1 MLNQILQTIGKAFR
15 HSDLFLAAAVIF
27 ILLLLVIPLT
37 DYALDFL
44 ISVSIVI
51 SVLTL
56 LVTLYTEETLSFN
69 AFPSFLLFLTLFR
82 LGLNI
87 ASTRMIL
94 TEGHAG
100 YIIKTF
106 GEVVTGGN
114 AFVGFVIFLLLTGIN
129 FVVITKGSGRVA
141 EVAARFTLDSLPG
154 KQLAIDADVNAGLI
168 DEKTA
173 KERRDKIMVEADF
186 YGAMDGASKFVRG
199 DAIAGM
205 VIILVNIVGGFIVG
219 MVIKGMSWDQVI
231 KVYITLT
238 VGDGLVTQIPA
249 LLVSVGAGII
259 VTRSSTKENLAESF
273 RKQLFNSPKVLTI
286 TSTILFLLGC
296 VPGMP
301 QLVIFPIV
309 ATLYFYA
316 FYLSKLPEFQ
326 KDLEKSHDLHGSLE
340 LRGKKLEDV
349 EKILFIDPMEIE
361 LGHRLTSLVEEKKGN
376 NLLKRIS
383 LIRRQ
388 IAMEMGIVVP
398 SIRIKDNLMLNA
410 ESYLIKIKGNEVAL
424 GMLHI
429 DNYLAMN
436 PGTVKQ
442 TITGIPSLE
451 PAFGLPALWIKAS
464 LKDYAV
470 NCGYIVA
477 DPMTVLMTHLTEVIR
492 SHANE
497 LVNRQEVAKLIDNTR
512 EIAPAV
518 ISELVP
524 AKLSIGQVLRV
535 LQNLLRERVS
545 IRDMVTILEI
555 LADSISRTTDME
567 ALTEYVRQGL
577 ARTLTKQYTSDNNKL
592 FVIVLDPKVE
602 EMLIESL
609 QTSNLG
615 KMVIINPS
623 IANKIIYQT
632 RDIIKKA
639 ATRGVQPVFM
649 TSAPLRPYFKR
660 FIERTL
666 PRLPV
671 LSIYEIVPDMEIET
685 LGVVTMDVL
694 AKEGI
699 GV

>member
-1 MLNQILQTIGKAFR
+1 MLDIITQSIGKAFR

-27 ILLLLVIPLT
+27 ILGLLIIPLN
-37 DYALDFL
+37 DFALDFL

-56 LVTLYTEETLSFN
+56 LVTLYSEEALSFN
-69 AFPSFLLFLTLFR
+69 SFPSFLLFITLFR

-114 AFVGFVIFLLLTGIN
+114 AFVGFVIFILLTGIN

-168 DEKTA
+168 DEQVA

-205 VIILVNIVGGFIVG
+205 VIILVNIFGGFIVG
-219 MVIKGMSWDQVI
+219 MVMKGMNWEQVV
-231 KVYITLT
+231 KVYVTLT

-273 RKQLFNSPKVLTI
+273 RKQLFNNPKVLAI
-286 TSTILFLLGC
+286 TSTILLMFGL

-301 QLVIFPIV
+301 LLVILPIV
-309 ATLYFYA
+309 ATLYLYA
-316 FYLSKLPEFQ
+316 YYLSKLP
-326 KDLEKSHDLHGSLE
+326 KSLPGFDKTQETPTAVDSQG
-340 LRGKKLEDV
+340 RKIEDV

-361 LGHRLTSLVEEKKGN
+361 LGHSLTPLVEDERGN
-376 NLLKRIS
+376 SLLKRIS

-388 IAMEMGIVVP
+388 IALELGVVVP
-398 SIRIKDNLMLNA
+398 SIRIHDNLVLDPDA
-410 ESYLIKIKGNEVAL
+410 YLIKIKGNEVAS
-424 GMLHI
+424 GKLHI
-429 DNYLAMN
+429 HSFLAMN
-436 PGTVKQ
+436 PGNVKKTINGISTV
-442 TITGIPSLE
+442 E

-464 LKDYAV
+464 QKDYAV
-470 NCGYIVA
+470 SCGYIVA
-477 DPMTVLMTHLTEVIR
+477 DPLTVLATHLTEVIR
-492 SHANE
+492 GHANE
-497 LVNRQEVAKLIDNTR
+497 LLNRQEVSKLIENTR
-512 EIAPAV
+512 EIAPTV
-518 ISELVP
+518 ISELFPV
-524 AKLSIGQVLRV
+524 KLSIGQVLRV

-545 IRDMVTILEI
+545 IRDMVTILEN
-555 LADSISRTTDME
+555 LADKSGQTLDIE
-567 ALTEYVRQGL
+567 ALTEHVRQGL
-577 ARTLTKQYTSDNNKL
+577 ARSLTKQFISDDKKIH
-592 FVIVLDPKVE
+592 VIVLDPKVE
-602 EMLIESL
+602 QVLLESI
-609 QTSNLG
+609 QKNELG
-615 KMVIINPS
+615 KLIVINP
-623 IANKIIYQT
+623 ITIDKIIGQT
-632 RDIIKKA
+632 KDMIQEA
-639 ATRGVQPVFM
+639 ARRGVQPVFL
-649 TSAPLRPYFKR
+649 TTAPLRPYFKR
-660 FIERTL
+660 MIERSL

-671 LSIYEIVPDMEIET
+671 LSVYEIVPDVEIQT
-685 LGVVTMDVL
+685 LGVVEMVVL
-694 AKEGI
+694 AQ
-699 GV
+699 V

>member
-1 MLNQILQTIGKAFR
+1 MLNNILQTIGKAFR

-27 ILLLLVIPLT
+27 ILLLLIIPLT
-37 DYALDFL
+37 DFALDFL

-56 LVTLYTEETLSFN
+56 LITLYTEETLSFN

-114 AFVGFVIFLLLTGIN
+114 AFVGFVIFLLLTGVN

-173 KERRDKIMVEADF
+173 KERRDRIMVEADF

-205 VIILVNIVGGFIVG
+205 VIILVNIIGGFIVG
-219 MVIKGMSWDQVI
+219 MVIKGMSWDQVVKI
-231 KVYITLT
+231 YITLT

-249 LLVSVGAGII
+249 LLVSVGAGIT

-273 RKQLFNSPKVLTI
+273 RKQLFNNPKVLTI

-301 QLVIFPIV
+301 KLVIFPIV
-309 ATLYFYA
+309 ATLYCYA

-326 KDLEKSHDLHGSLE
+326 KDLEKSHDLQRSPEMLG
-340 LRGKKLEDV
+340 RKLEDV
-349 EKILFIDPMEIE
+349 EKNLFIDPMEIE
-361 LGHRLTSLVEEKKGN
+361 LGHKLTSLVDEKRGN

-398 SIRIKDNLMLNA
+398 SIRIRDNLTLNP
-410 ESYLIKIKGNEVAL
+410 ETYLIKIKGNEVAL
-424 GMLHI
+424 GNLHI

-442 TITGIPSLE
+442 TISGIPSLE
-451 PAFGLPALWIKAS
+451 PAFGLPALWIKAPI
-464 LKDYAV
+464 KDYAV

-477 DPMTVLMTHLTEVIR
+477 DPMTVLMTHLTEVVR

-497 LVNRQEVAKLIDNTR
+497 LLNRQEVAKLIENTR

-518 ISELVP
+518 ITELVP
-524 AKLSIGQVLRV
+524 GKISIGQILRI

-555 LADSISRTTDME
+555 IADNIGQTIDVEM
-567 ALTEYVRQGL
+567 LTEYVRRGL
-577 ARTLTKQYTSDNNKL
+577 ARSLTKQYSIDNKKI
-592 FVIVLDPKVE
+592 FVIILDPKVE
-602 EMLIESL
+602 EMLLESI
-609 QTSNLG
+609 QQSG
-615 KMVIINPS
+615 FEKMIVINPS
-623 IANKIIYQT
+623 MANKIIYQ
-632 RDIIKKA
+632 IKDVIQKA
-639 ATRGVQPVFM
+639 AARGVQPVFM

-660 FIERTL
+660 FIERSL

-671 LSIYEIVPDMEIET
+671 LSIYEIVPNTEIES
-685 LGVVTMDVL
+685 LGVVSMDVL
-694 AKEGI
+694 AQ
-699 GV
+699 V

>member
-1 MLNQILQTIGKAFR
+1 MLNDILQTIGKAFR

-27 ILLLLVIPLT
+27 ILLLLIIPLT
-37 DYALDFL
+37 DFALDFL
-44 ISVSIVI
+44 ISASIII
-51 SVLTL
+51 SVMTL

-69 AFPSFLLFLTLFR
+69 SFPSFLLFLTLFR

-168 DEKTA
+168 DEKVA

-199 DAIAGM
+199 DAIAAM
-205 VIILVNIVGGFIVG
+205 VIILVNMVGGFVVG
-219 MVIKGMSWDQVI
+219 IFIKGMNWDQVV

-273 RKQLFNSPKVLTI
+273 RKQLFNNPKVLTI

-301 QLVIFPIV
+301 KLVIFPLV

-316 FYLSKLPEFQ
+316 YYLNKLPDHL
-326 KDLEKSHDLHGSLE
+326 KDSEKTQDSHISAE
-340 LRGKKLEDV
+340 LRGRKLEDI

-361 LGHRLTSLVEEKKGN
+361 LGHKLTSLVEEKKGN

-388 IAMEMGIVVP
+388 IATEMGIVVP
-398 SIRIKDNLMLNA
+398 SIRIRDNLSLNP
-410 ESYLIKIKGNEVAL
+410 ENYVIKIKGNEVAL
-424 GMLHI
+424 GELHI
-429 DNYLAMN
+429 DNFLAMN

-442 TITGIPSLE
+442 TISGIASLE
-451 PAFGLPALWIKAS
+451 PAFGLSALWIKAS
-464 LKDYAV
+464 IKDYAV

-497 LVNRQEVAKLIDNTR
+497 LLDRQEVSKLIENTR
-512 EIAPAV
+512 EITPTV
-518 ISELVP
+518 IVELIP
-524 AKLSIGQVLRV
+524 GKINMGQILRI

-545 IRDMVTILEI
+545 IRDLVTILENI
-555 LADSISRTTDME
+555 ADNIDQTIDVE
-567 ALTEYVRQGL
+567 VLTEYVRRGL
-577 ARTLTKQYTSDNNKL
+577 ARALTKQYTTDNKKI
-592 FVIVLDPKVE
+592 FAIILDPKVE
-602 EMLIESL
+602 EMLIESI
-609 QTSNLG
+609 QNTSLG
-615 KMVIINPS
+615 KMIVIHPS

-632 RDIIKKA
+632 KDVILKA
-639 ATRGVQPVFM
+639 AARGVQPIFM

-660 FIERTL
+660 FVERSISK
-666 PRLPV
+666 LPV
-671 LSIYEIVPDMEIET
+671 LSFYEIISDTEIET
-685 LGVVTMDVL
+685 LGVVSMDVL
-694 AKEGI
+694 ARI
-699 GV
+699 